1 LAAEVAGILCAVA
14 FGCALGGFC
23 LAALAGARGLRR
35 VAAGAGGLG
44 LAGCLLGIGTVSLST
59 GRIAFYGPYE
69 SLMVVGLWLG
79 LLAMWDALSRRLAV
93 AAWSWGLGAG
103 LLLWLFFAKLGAA
116 PINLIP
122 GYVWMPTFF
131 ELRLAAQAL
140 LLYAAACHLAAW
152 RGEGNGAAARGRL
165 ALLSGWGAFMT
176 GELVGAWWSYGWLG
190 DFWQW
195 NAGFLSSTAL
205 LLLMGLGLHLPPRWA
220 ARPWLRL
227 LVGAAPGVA
236 LNLVVLNHQ
245 MGMGS

>member
-1 LAAEVAGILCAVA
+1 MLCAVA
-14 FGCALGGFC
+14 FACALAGFC
-23 LAALAGARGLRR
+23 LAALAGARGWQRL
-35 VAAGAGGLG
+35 AAGAGGLG
-44 LAGCLLGIGTVSLST
+44 LAGCLLGVGVVSWST

-79 LLAMWDALSRRLAV
+79 LLAMWDLFSGRAAV
-93 AAWSWGLGAG
+93 AAWSWGLGAA
-103 LLLWLFFAKLGAA
+103 LLLWLFFTKLGAA

-122 GYVWMPTFF
+122 GYVWMPMFF

-152 RGEGNGAAARGRL
+152 RGQANGTAARGRL
-165 ALLSGWGAFMT
+165 ALLSGWGAFMA

-227 LVGAAPGVA
+227 IVGVAPGVA

>member
-1 LAAEVAGILCAVA
+1 MCAAA
-14 FGCALGGFC
+14 FVCALAGFC
-23 LAALAGARGLRR
+23 LAALAGALEWRR
-35 VAAGAGGLG
+35 VAVAAGGAG
-44 LAGCLLGIGTVSLST
+44 LAGCLLGLVVVSLST
-59 GRIAFYGPYE
+59 GRIAFYGPFE
-69 SLMVVGLWLG
+69 TLMVVGLWLG
-79 LLAMWDALSRRLAV
+79 LLAMWDALGGRLAV
-93 AAWSWGLGAG
+93 AAWSWGLGAAF
-103 LLLWLFFAKLGAA
+103 LLWLFAA
-116 PINLIP
+116 PLKASPITLIP
-122 GYVWMPTFF
+122 GYVWMPMFF

-152 RGEGNGAAARGRL
+152 RGGGQGAPLRGRL
-165 ALLSGWGAFMT
+165 ALLGGWGAFMA

-227 LVGAAPGVA
+227 IVGAAPGVA

-245 MGMGS
+245 INNKKINK

>member
-1 LAAEVAGILCAVA
+1 MAFACALAGFVLA
-14 FGCALGGFC
+14 ALGGARGWRG
-23 LAALAGARGLRR
+23 LAACG
-35 VAAGAGGLG
+35 GGLG
-44 LAGCLLGIGTVSLST
+44 LAGCLLGVITVSWST
-59 GRIAFYGPYE
+59 GRPAFYGSYE
-69 SLMVVGLWLG
+69 TIMVVGLWLG
-79 LLAMWDALSRRLAV
+79 LLAMWDLAHGRAAV
-93 AAWSWGLGAG
+93 AAWSWGLGTA
-103 LLLWLFFAKLGAA
+103 LMLWLFVVPVKAA

-122 GYVWMPTFF
+122 GYLWMPMFF
-131 ELRLAAQAL
+131 ELRLVAQAL

-152 RGEGNGAAARGRL
+152 RGWGNGAAARGRL
-165 ALLSGWGAFMT
+165 ALLSGWGCFMA

-195 NAGFLSSTAL
+195 NAGFLSSTSL

-227 LVGAAPGVA
+227 IVGAVPGVA